1 MLVRFIAAALMG
13 MSLVEFSLAWAEY
26 HFRHVPVNVW
36 SAVLW
41 GIAFLA
47 GIVML
52 AKAGDLA
59 RWIDNKLE

>member
-1 MLVRFIAAALMG
+1 MFVRFIAAALMG

-26 HFRHVPVNVW
+26 HFRHMPVNVW

-47 GIVML
+47 GIVMIGEGGRSGPL
-52 AKAGDLA
+52 D
-59 RWIDNKLE
+59 